1 MKLQLKELFEI
12 LGEVKE
18 FDFEIPAEELNENS
32 SYVFETPIKVKG
44 FVENRAG
51 VITLRYSI
59 GFSLLLTC
67 DRCLKEFVKEF
78 EFSFEHT
85 LVRKVY
91 NEDEDYVVC
100 EDNTLDMNELALSDS
115 LLQLPTKIL
124 CREDCKGLCPKC
136 GKDLNE
142 GDCECDLIYDED

>member
-51 VITLRYSI
+51 VITLRYST

>member
-18 FDFEIPAEELNENS
+18 FDFEIPVEELNENS

-51 VITLRYSI
+51 VITLRYST

-67 DRCLKEFVKEF
+67 DRCLKEFVREF